1 MQPETSAVSQ
11 QTAATGTRLVA
22 LMVVLVLFSPL
33 AIDIYLP
40 ALPAMAE
47 TFAVDITRV
56 QDTVTWFMF
65 SLGLGQLLA
74 GPLADRLGRRPIAL
88 GGVTIYALSAAMAYW
103 AKTLDLLLVARLL
116 QGLGACAT
124 SVAAFAA
131 VRDSFGP
138 ERSGR
143 MISYLNGAIC
153 FIPALAPILG
163 SWLTY
168 EFGWRSNFSF
178 MAGFALVA
186 GSFIALC
193 FKETRP
199 ADTNTDGA
207 MISLDRYMSV
217 LREPT
222 FLFHATLCM
231 LSMAVVLAFVTSA
244 PVWLMIELGLD
255 MGQFTLWFGVNATL
269 NILACMIAPK
279 YMDKFGTRQTLSTG
293 LILLVISGA
302 AMLAF
307 SSISQAWAFMVPIF
321 MCSFGFAFVLGSS
334 AGKALAPFGD
344 RAGTAAAL
352 LGLFQMSG
360 AGMMVSLTQRLDL
373 TPPMLLTFQ
382 MWLLIPGLLILWS
395 KLGHRWHGAV
405 PAR

>member
-1 MQPETSAVSQ
+1 MQPETATASQSIAVS
-11 QTAATGTRLVA
+11 GTRLVA
-22 LMVVLVLFSPL
+22 LMVILVLFSPL

-40 ALPAMAE
+40 ALPAMAKE
-47 TFAVDITRV
+47 FAVDTTRV

-74 GPLADRLGRRPIAL
+74 GPLADRFGRRPIAL
-88 GGVTIYALSAAMAYW
+88 GGITIYTLSAAMAYW
-103 AKTLDLLLVARLL
+103 AQTLDLLLVARLL
-116 QGLGACAT
+116 QGFGACAT

-163 SWLTY
+163 SWLTH

-178 MAGFALVA
+178 MAGFAIVA
-186 GSFIALC
+186 GSFIAIS

-199 ADTNTDGA
+199 ADTNIQGS
-207 MISLDRYMSV
+207 MISFERYMSV
-217 LREPT
+217 LREPV

-231 LSMAVVLAFVTSA
+231 LAMAVILAYVTSA
-244 PVWLMIELGLD
+244 PVWLMMELGQD
-255 MGQFTLWFGVNATL
+255 MGQFTIWFGINAAL
-269 NILACMIAPK
+269 NILACMVAPK
-279 YMDKFGTRQTLSTG
+279 YMDRFGTRRTLKTG
-293 LILLVISGA
+293 LILLIGAGA
-302 AMLAF
+302 AMLAL
-307 SSISQAWAFMVPIF
+307 SNIAQAWAFMLPIF
-321 MCSFGFAFVLGSS
+321 ICSFGFAFVLGSS

-360 AGMMVSLTQRLDL
+360 AGLMVSLTQRLDFS
-373 TPPMLLTFQ
+373 PPILLTFQ
-382 MWLLIPGLLILWS
+382 MWLVIPGLLILWS
-395 KLGHRWHGAV
+395 KVGRKWHTVA
-405 PAR
+405 AN

>member
-1 MQPETSAVSQ
+1 MKPDTTQS
-11 QTAATGTRLVA
+11 GTRLVT
-22 LMVVLVLFSPL
+22 LMVILVLFSPL

-47 TFAVDITRV
+47 TFAVDTTRV

-74 GPLADRLGRRPIAL
+74 GPLADRFGRRPIAL

-103 AKTLDLLLVARLL
+103 AQTLDLLLVARLL
-116 QGLGACAT
+116 QGFGACAT

-153 FIPALAPILG
+153 FIPALAPLLG
-163 SWLTY
+163 SWLTH

-178 MAGFALVA
+178 MAGFAVVA
-186 GSFIALC
+186 GTFLAIF

-199 ADTNTDGA
+199 ADTKIDGA
-207 MISLDRYMSV
+207 LFSPERYMSV
-217 LREPT
+217 LREPV

-231 LSMAVVLAFVTSA
+231 LAMAVILAYVTSA
-244 PVWLMIELGLD
+244 PVWLMMELNQD
-255 MGQFTLWFGVNATL
+255 MGQFTMWFGVNAAL
-269 NILACMIAPK
+269 NILACMVAPK
-279 YMDKFGTRQTLSTG
+279 YMDKFGTRNTLNLG
-293 LILLVISGA
+293 LLMLIGSGV
-302 AMLAF
+302 AMLVL
-307 SSISQAWAFMVPIF
+307 SSIHLAWAFMVPIF
-321 MCSFGFAFVLGSS
+321 MSSFGFAFVLGSA

-373 TPPMLLTFQ
+373 TPPMLLTLQ

-395 KLGHRWHGAV
+395 KLGRRWHAV
-405 PAR
+405 AATS

>member
-1 MQPETSAVSQ
+1 MKPENTQS
-11 QTAATGTRLVA
+11 GTRLVA
-22 LMVVLVLFSPL
+22 LMVTLVLFSPL

-47 TFAVDITRV
+47 TFAVDATRV

-74 GPLADRLGRRPIAL
+74 GPLADRFGRRPIAL
-88 GGVTIYALSAAMAYW
+88 GGVSIYALSAAMAYW
-103 AKTLDLLLVARLL
+103 AQTLDLLLVARLL
-116 QGLGACAT
+116 QGFGACAT

-153 FIPALAPILG
+153 FIPALAPLLG
-163 SWLTY
+163 SWLTH

-186 GSFIALC
+186 GAFLAVF

-199 ADTNTDGA
+199 AETKADGVLFSA
-207 MISLDRYMSV
+207 DRYLSV
-217 LREPT
+217 LREPV

-231 LSMAVVLAFVTSA
+231 LSMAVILAYVTSA
-244 PVWLMIELGLD
+244 PVWLMVEQGQS
-255 MGQFTLWFGVNATL
+255 MGQFTMWFGVNAAL
-269 NILACMIAPK
+269 NILACMVAPK
-279 YMDKFGTRQTLSTG
+279 YMDKFGTRNTLNLG
-293 LILLVISGA
+293 LLMLIGSGA
-302 AMLAF
+302 AMLVL
-307 SSISQAWAFMVPIF
+307 SSIHQAWAFMVPIF
-321 MCSFGFAFVLGSS
+321 MSSFGFAFVLGSA

-373 TPPMLLTFQ
+373 TPPMLLTLQ
-382 MWLLIPGLLILWS
+382 MWLLVPGLLILWS
-395 KLGHRWHGAV
+395 KLGRRWHAV
-405 PAR
+405 ATTS